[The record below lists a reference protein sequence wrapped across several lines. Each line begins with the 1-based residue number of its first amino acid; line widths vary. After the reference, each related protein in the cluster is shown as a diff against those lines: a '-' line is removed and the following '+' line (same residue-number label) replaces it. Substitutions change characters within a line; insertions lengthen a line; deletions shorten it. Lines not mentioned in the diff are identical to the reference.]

1 MSAQFQRSDAL
12 FRRAAR
18 VIPRGIYGT
27 RGPLLVVPGSYPLF
41 AARGRGAHYWDADGN
56 RYVDYLCGFGANVL
70 GYADAAVDAAAR
82 AADDA
87 GFGFNHPTAAL
98 VELAEFL
105 TARIRGMDWALFGK
119 NGSDVTTYA
128 LQVARE
134 HTGRRT
140 VLKAAGAY
148 HGSHPW
154 ATPGHA
160 GLTPADRAHVHDFT
174 WNDHAGMEALVAAHA
189 RDLAAVIVTPYHH
202 PLFADSEFSENGF
215 LQRLCAL
222 ARQHGAVVVSD
233 DVRVGFRASLDG
245 SHTVFDFTPDLACYS
260 KAIAN
265 GYPLAACMG
274 NRRLLTAAGAV
285 FTTGTFWMQQG
296 PMAAALACQRRLEE
310 IDAPA
315 IMHRRGRQL
324 IAGLQQVAVRH
335 GERLHVSGLPAMPKL
350 RFAGESDFMRF
361 QRFCAAATRRGVYFH
376 PFHNWF
382 LSAAHSAEDIERTID
397 VADAA
402 LAEVKADADQ
412 PARRQCHSQQRRR
425 PSASGETR

>member
-1 MSAQFQRSDAL
+1 MNARFERSDAL

-56 RYVDYLCGFGANVL
+56 RYIDYLCGFGASVL

-82 AADDA
+82 AADGA

-105 TARIRGMDWALFGK
+105 TSRIRGMDWALFGK
-119 NGSDVTTYA
+119 NGSDATTFA

-202 PLFADSEFSENGF
+202 PLFADSEFSADGF

-222 ARQHGAVVVSD
+222 ARGHGAVVVSD

-245 SHTVFDFTPDLACYS
+245 SHTVFDFAPDLACYS

-265 GYPLAACMG
+265 GYPIAACMG
-274 NRRLLTAAGAV
+274 DRRLLAAAGAV
-285 FTTGTFWMQQG
+285 FATGTFWMQQG
-296 PMAAALACQRRLEE
+296 PMAAALACQRRLQEL
-310 IDAPA
+310 DAVEL
-315 IMHRRGRQL
+315 MRRRGRQL
-324 IAGLQQVAVRH
+324 IDGLRQVALRH
-335 GERLHVSGLPAMPKL
+335 GERLHVSGLPSMPKL
-350 RFAGESDFMRF
+350 RFAAESDFMRF
-361 QRFCAAATRRGVYFH
+361 QRFCAAATRRGAYFH

-397 VADAA
+397 IADAA
-402 LAEVKADADQ
+402 LAEVTAAAERD
-412 PARRQCHSQQRRR
+412 S
-425 PSASGETR
+425 S

>member
-1 MSAQFQRSDAL
+1 MSGRFQRSDAL

-27 RGPLLVVPGSYPLF
+27 RGPMLVVPGSYPLF
-41 AARGRGAHYWDADGN
+41 AERGRGAYYWDADGN
-56 RYVDYLCGFGANVL
+56 RYIDYLCGFGASIL
-70 GYADAAVDAAAR
+70 GYADAAVDAAAH
-82 AADDA
+82 AADSA

-105 TARIRGMDWALFGK
+105 TTRIQGMDWALFGK
-119 NGSDVTTYA
+119 NGSDMTTFA

-148 HGSHPW
+148 HGSYPW

-160 GLTPADRAHVHDFT
+160 GLIAEDHAHVHDFT
-174 WNDHAGMEALVAAHA
+174 WNDSAGVEALLATHG

-202 PLFADSEFSENGF
+202 PLFADSEFSEGGF

-222 ARQHGAVVVSD
+222 AREHAAVVVSD

-245 SHTVFDFTPDLACYS
+245 SHTVFDFAPDLACYS

-274 NRRLLTAAGAV
+274 DRRLLAAASAV

-296 PMAAALACQRRLEE
+296 PMAAAMACQRRLQE
-310 IDAPA
+310 IDGVA
-315 IMHRRGRQL
+315 IMQQRGRQL
-324 IAGLQQVAVRH
+324 IDGLQQVAVRH
-335 GERLHVSGLPAMPKL
+335 GERLHVSGLPSMPKL
-350 RFAGESDFMRF
+350 RFATETDFMRF
-361 QRFCAAATRRGVYFH
+361 QRFCAAATRRGAYFH
-376 PFHNWF
+376 PYHNWF
-382 LSAAHSAEDIERTID
+382 LSTAHSAEDIERTID
-397 VADAA
+397 IADAA
-402 LAEVKADADQ
+402 LAEVLANTDQ
-412 PARRQCHSQQRRR
+412 VAP
-425 PSASGETR
+425 

>member
-160 GLTPADRAHVHDFT
+160 GLTAADRAHVHDFT

-222 ARQHGAVVVSD
+222 ARQHGAVVISD

-274 NRRLLTAAGAV
+274 ERRLLTAAGAV

-335 GERLHVSGLPAMPKL
+335 GERLHVSGLPGMPKL

-402 LAEVKADADQ
+402 LAAVKADADQ
-412 PARRQCHSQQRRR
+412 PARRQCHSQQRRK

>member
-1 MSAQFQRSDAL
+1 MSARFERSDAL

-56 RYVDYLCGFGANVL
+56 RYIDYLCGFGANVL
-70 GYADAAVDAAAR
+70 GYADPAVDAAAR
-82 AADDA
+82 AADGA

-105 TARIRGMDWALFGK
+105 TARISGMDWALFGK

-160 GLTPADRAHVHDFT
+160 GLTAADRAHVRDFT

-189 RDLAAVIVTPYHH
+189 RGLAAVIVTPYHH

-222 ARQHGAVVVSD
+222 ARQHGAVVISD

-274 NRRLLTAAGAV
+274 DRRLLAAAGAV

-310 IDAPA
+310 IDAVA
-315 IMHRRGRQL
+315 IMEQRGRQL
-324 IAGLQQVAVRH
+324 TAGLQQVASRH
-335 GERLHVSGLPAMPKL
+335 GERFHVSGLPAMPKL

-361 QRFCAAATRRGVYFH
+361 QRFCAAATRRGAYFH
-376 PFHNWF
+376 PYHNWF

-397 VADAA
+397 IADAA
-402 LAEVKADADQ
+402 LAEVTADADQ
-412 PARRQCHSQQRRR
+412 RS
-425 PSASGETR
+425 